1 MIDHNDVLNI
11 YEGNQLQLLL
21 KVRDCKAKTREALKL
36 AKSGH
41 KDLAGQKM
49 EEAEELLAQATE
61 LPAELFSQEEGAD
74 ISLRTSFVLDSL
86 ADCQSILELSR
97 EVVELY

>member
-1 MIDHNDVLNI
+1 
-11 YEGNQLQLLL
+11 
-21 KVRDCKAKTREALKL
+21 
-36 AKSGH
+36 
-41 KDLAGQKM
+41 M
-49 EEAEELLAQATE
+49 EEAEELPAQATE
-61 LPAELFSQEEGAD
+61 ISAELFSQEEGAD